1 MNALVNEKISDFL
14 QETQLQRQCKAM
26 GTWGLGSI
34 VGRATGKA
42 MLKCMSVKTETDQIL
57 LSVNHEIALL
67 VIADTL
73 KKIGRMVK
81 DPALFDV
88 PTATFAV
95 LMATVSKF
103 ERWFNGADETAVP
116 GCLVFV
122 TLKPTSENSRDV
134 PVFVEVG
141 EAGIA
146 VECYAASASCS
157 TRWVT

>member
-14 QETQLQRQCKAM
+14 QETQLQGQCKAM

-34 VGRATGKA
+34 MGRATGKA

-57 LSVNHEIALL
+57 LSVNHEIALP

-103 ERWFNGADETAVP
+103 ERWFNGADEN
-116 GCLVFV
+116 GGSGML
-122 TLKPTSENSRDV
+122 
-134 PVFVEVG
+134 
-141 EAGIA
+141 GI
-146 VECYAASASCS
+146 CYLE
-157 TRWVT
+157 TNV